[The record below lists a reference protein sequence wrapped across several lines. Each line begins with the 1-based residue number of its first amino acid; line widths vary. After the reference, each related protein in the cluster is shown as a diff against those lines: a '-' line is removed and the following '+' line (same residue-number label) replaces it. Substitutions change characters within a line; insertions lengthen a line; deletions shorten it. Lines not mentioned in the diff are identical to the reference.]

1 MGLTIFG
8 TAIAV
13 VVFTLAVCFL
23 LKIVQREFGA
33 ASLAFVLL
41 VLLIAGSL
49 AVLWNA
55 PLQSAGNSISQYS
68 NIN

>member
-13 VVFTLAVCFL
+13 VVFTLAVCL
-23 LKIVQREFGA
+23 VLKIVQREFGA

-55 PLQSAGNSISQYS
+55 PLQSAGTLISQYS
-68 NIN
+68 NTN